1 MRTTTK
7 LAALAAALVLVAGAG
22 IAGEM
27 AGKAALEIGAKAP
40 AAEVKMKGVDG
51 KEVSIKDVMGAKG
64 TLVVFTCNACPYA
77 KGWETRIVDLG
88 NSYAAKGIGM
98 IAINANDPKVV
109 ADDGYDQM
117 VTRAKERGMKYPYV
131 MDATSEVAKAFGA
144 ARTPEAFLFDAQG
157 KLVYHGAVDDK
168 WRARRR
174 CRRPTSRTRS
184 TPWSPA
190 RRFPSRRP
198 RPSAA
203 ASSGTSRRK
212 GDRHQ

>member
-131 MDATSEVAKAFGA
+131 MDGTSEVAKAFGA

-157 KLVYHGAVDDK
+157 KLVYHGAVDDNVESAEKVSKTYLKDALDSVVAGKEVSVKETKAVGCGIK
-168 WRARRR
+168 W
-174 CRRPTSRTRS
+174 
-184 TPWSPA
+184 
-190 RRFPSRRP
+190 
-198 RPSAA
+198 
-203 ASSGTSRRK
+203 
-212 GDRHQ
+212 HQQA

>member
-88 NSYAAKGIGM
+88 NAYAAKGIGM

-157 KLVYHGAVDDK
+157 KLVYHGAVDDNVESAEKVSKTYLKDALDSVVAGKEVSVKETKAVGCGIK
-168 WRARRR
+168 W
-174 CRRPTSRTRS
+174 
-184 TPWSPA
+184 
-190 RRFPSRRP
+190 
-198 RPSAA
+198 
-203 ASSGTSRRK
+203 
-212 GDRHQ
+212 HQQA